1 MKWQQTYKQASYQQ
15 SSLSM
20 IKVCFLNAIQ
30 WLDFI
35 RVSSAVSPDVLLGV
49 VQLCSLVLAS
59 PGSDGDIVSALWV
72 YIRHYGDQRP
82 VSGSVTL
89 RCKMGH
95 SVATCKYQD
104 TARCCR
110 VSRSGGD
117 IVAFGS
123 KLNTRWKAPILPIV
137 DSHIIPVPHF
147 STYKNPYFSL
157 PLGKSTECPPMLS
170 CNNLHSWCGCW

>member
-1 MKWQQTYKQASYQQ
+1 
-15 SSLSM
+15 M

-35 RVSSAVSPDVLLGV
+35 RVSSAVSPDVLLWM
-49 VQLCSLVLAS
+49 VQLCSLVLTS

-104 TARCCR
+104 SSSVLPGHAVRGGYCGIWFR
-110 VSRSGGD
+110 VE
-117 IVAFGS
+117 
-123 KLNTRWKAPILPIV
+123 
-137 DSHIIPVPHF
+137 HEM
-147 STYKNPYFSL
+147 
-157 PLGKSTECPPMLS
+157 KSTNFANC
-170 CNNLHSWCGCW
+170 

>member
-1 MKWQQTYKQASYQQ
+1 M
-15 SSLSM
+15 
-20 IKVCFLNAIQ
+20 
-30 WLDFI
+30 
-35 RVSSAVSPDVLLGV
+35 

-104 TARCCR
+104 SSS
-110 VSRSGGD
+110 VLPSQSVGGD

-123 KLNTRWKAPILPIV
+123 ELNTRRKAPILPII
-137 DSHIIPVPHF
+137 DSHIILVPHF

-157 PLGKSTECPPMLS
+157 PLGKS
-170 CNNLHSWCGCW
+170 

>member
-1 MKWQQTYKQASYQQ
+1 M
-15 SSLSM
+15 
-20 IKVCFLNAIQ
+20 
-30 WLDFI
+30 
-35 RVSSAVSPDVLLGV
+35 SSAVSPDVLLGV

-104 TARCCR
+104 SSSVLPSLSVR
-110 VSRSGGD
+110 GD
-117 IVAFGS
+117 IVAFS
-123 KLNTRWKAPILPIV
+123 FELNTR
-137 DSHIIPVPHF
+137 
-147 STYKNPYFSL
+147 
-157 PLGKSTECPPMLS
+157 
-170 CNNLHSWCGCW
+170 